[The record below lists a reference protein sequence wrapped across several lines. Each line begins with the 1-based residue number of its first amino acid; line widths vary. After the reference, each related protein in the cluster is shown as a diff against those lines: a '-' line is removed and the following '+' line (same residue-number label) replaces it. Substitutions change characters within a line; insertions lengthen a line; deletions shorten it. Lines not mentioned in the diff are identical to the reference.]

1 MPKPVEVIIDSFA
14 TQLKEYVCKKYKLN
28 FNKMMND
35 PAYKELHRDK
45 LIKDSNDLRMEQPFI
60 WFDALAK
67 KYKNKNIDLVFI
79 ISSDYPRQGKDTAA
93 LALQG
98 HSTRIIS
105 TGRNR
110 SINVLIV
117 PDLRYHNEIDGFK
130 IRMLKYFK
138 RVVHIHVTTN
148 LETLFHR
155 VGTHEGLYKTL
166 KLRFDRSER
175 ELTVATCDPDYL
187 ISNNKSK
194 EVYNDLLYAI
204 WSYEFHQTLKMIDA
218 LPAKKIKK

>member
-1 MPKPVEVIIDSFA
+1 MIPVTVYIDSFA
-14 TQLKEYVCKKYKLN
+14 THLKEYVCKKYKLN
-28 FNKMMND
+28 FNRMMTEA
-35 PAYKELHRDK
+35 AYKEFHRDK
-45 LIKDSNDLRMEQPFI
+45 LIKDSNDLRMENPFI
-60 WFDALAK
+60 WFDALTD
-67 KYKNKNIDLVFI
+67 KYKHKNIDLVFI

-93 LALQG
+93 LALME
-98 HSTRIIS
+98 HSKKIIS

-130 IRMLKYFK
+130 IRMQKYFK

-148 LETLFHR
+148 LETLFWR
-155 VGTHEGLYKTL
+155 VGTHDGLYKTL

-175 ELTVATCDPDYL
+175 ELTAATCDPDYL

-194 EVYNDLLYAI
+194 EVYSDMLYAI
-204 WSYEFHQTLKMIDA
+204 WSAEFHQTLKLIDS
-218 LPAKKIKK
+218 LKKAKK